1 MASTICDTQY
11 SRHPLTW
18 RALCSRPCLEA
29 QRLEIGRLSAEV
41 RACEKQRNQ
50 HCGHSELLLKVGR
63 CTFTASKPV
72 LKAPGA

>member
-1 MASTICDTQY
+1 
-11 SRHPLTW
+11 
-18 RALCSRPCLEA
+18 LEA